1 MITSRA
7 MLDALEDHDYGLVTG
22 VPCSYF
28 AGPLRLLDR
37 GEGPRYIP
45 AVNEGSA
52 IAIAAGAQLGGRP
65 SMVLA
70 QNSGFGNMIN
80 PLTSLVLPYRIPM
93 TVMVSMRG
101 WPTADAGE
109 PQHYWMGRVV
119 PDWLDSL
126 GIPHWM
132 LTADGPSLNQV
143 LRETRPVLEEGR
155 PAVVLVAKG
164 AIANDAPTD
173 PPTVPPG
180 HRPTRDEVVSAVL
193 AEAGDAH
200 LLSTTGYLSRS
211 LFNLGDSSRNFY
223 MQGSMGH
230 VSGIALG
237 AALANPERRFVVLDG
252 DGAVLMHMGS
262 LATIGDAAPANLT
275 HVVFENG
282 VYDSTGGQL
291 TGGRRTD
298 FATAAL
304 ACGYRNAWRA
314 DSIDELRKA
323 LRTALTDGGP
333 SAVVVRGAPGGAA
346 GERASSNVS
355 VQEIGDRFIK
365 SLEAHR
371 PTTPDRRPPSPRTS
385 A

>member
-1 MITSRA
+1 MITSQRL
-7 MLDALEDHDYGLVTG
+7 LDTLIDHDCGLVVG

-28 AGPLRLLDR
+28 AGPLRLLDQGVR
-37 GEGPRYIP
+37 PRYVA

-52 IAIAAGAQLGGRP
+52 IAIAAGAELGGLLP
-65 SMVLA
+65 LVLA

-126 GIPHWM
+126 GIAHWM
-132 LTADGPSLNQV
+132 LTVDGPPLAEV
-143 LRETRPVLEEGR
+143 LHEARSVLDEGR
-155 PAVVLVAKG
+155 PAFILVGKG
-164 AIANDAPTD
+164 AIADDAPAR
-173 PPTVPPG
+173 PPDARSTVL
-180 HRPTRDEVVSAVL
+180 PTRDDVVSALL

-211 LFNLGDSSRNFY
+211 LFNLGDSERNFY

-230 VSGIALG
+230 VAGIALG
-237 AALANPERRFVVLDG
+237 AAMANPERRFVVLDG

-262 LATIGDAAPANLT
+262 LATVGDFAPANLT
-275 HVVFENG
+275 HVVFDNG
-282 VYDSTGGQL
+282 VYDSTGGQR
-291 TGGRRTD
+291 TGSRRTD
-298 FATAAL
+298 FAAAAL
-304 ACGYRNAWRA
+304 ACGYRDAHRV
-314 DSIDELRKA
+314 DSTDGLRRA
-323 LRTALTDGGP
+323 LRTALACAGP
-333 SAVVVRGAPGGAA
+333 SVIVVSGAPGGSA
-346 GERASSNVS
+346 GERASSNLS
-355 VQEIGDRFIK
+355 VTEIGDRFRK
-365 SLEAHR
+365 
-371 PTTPDRRPPSPRTS
+371 TTAANGRAP